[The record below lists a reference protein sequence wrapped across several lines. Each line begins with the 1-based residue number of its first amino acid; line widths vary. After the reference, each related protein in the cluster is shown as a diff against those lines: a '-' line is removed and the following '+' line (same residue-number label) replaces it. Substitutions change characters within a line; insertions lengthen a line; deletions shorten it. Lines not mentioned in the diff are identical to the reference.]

1 MGNPLELITVSE
13 AWAWIMAIFVAVTT
27 IDKAIDIFKKWH
39 QNSPDGKQNE
49 KIDNIDKRLMTVEQA
64 IMRHTEL
71 LGNDKAR
78 FEVIE
83 SGNHVTQEALLALLS
98 HAIDGDD
105 DEQLRK
111 ARNSL
116 QTYLIE
122 KS

>member
-1 MGNPLELITVSE
+1 MNPLEMVTISE

-27 IDKAIDIFKKWH
+27 IDKGIDIFKKWH
-39 QNSPDGKQNE
+39 KETPEGKQGE
-49 KIDNIDKRLMTVEQA
+49 KIESMDKRLNIVEQA

-83 SGNHVTQEALLALLS
+83 NGNHVTQEALLALLS
-98 HAIDGDD
+98 HAIDGND
-105 DEQLRK
+105 DEQLRN

-116 QTYLIE
+116 QKYLIE
-122 KS
+122 KN

>member
-1 MGNPLELITVSE
+1 MRPFDAITVSE
-13 AWAWIMAIFVAVTT
+13 LWGWIMALFVAVTT
-27 IDKAIDIFKKWH
+27 IDKGIDIFKKWH
-39 QNSPDGKQNE
+39 KDSPDGKQNARIE
-49 KIDNIDKRLMTVEQA
+49 SIDKRLNTVEQA

-78 FEVIE
+78 FETIE
-83 SGNHVTQEALLALLS
+83 AGNHVTQEALLALLS

-116 QTYLIE
+116 QNYLITKKE
-122 KS
+122 